1 MGKHYLLNLYGCS
14 AALLDDLDYIINVLT
29 GAANLCEATILN
41 VASHKFEPEGVT
53 VVIML
58 AESHISLHSWPEKG
72 TAACDVYTCS
82 ATDPKIGCEYI
93 IEQMKAETHSL
104 TFIAR

>member
-1 MGKHYLLNLYGCS
+1 MGKHYLLNLYDCPS
-14 AALLDDLDYIINVLT
+14 ALLDDLDYIVKILT
-29 GAANLCEATILN
+29 EAATLCKATILN

-58 AESHISLHSWPEKG
+58 AESHISLHSWPERR

-82 ATDPKIGCEYI
+82 ETDPKIGCDHI
-93 IEQMKAETHSL
+93 IEQMKAVTHSL

>member
-14 AALLDDLDYIINVLT
+14 FENLNNLEFLVELLK

-41 VASHKFEPEGVT
+41 VASHQFEPHGVT

-58 AESHISLHSWPEKG
+58 AESHISLHSWPLEG

-82 ATDPKIGCEYI
+82 EKDPKIGCEFI
-93 IEQMKAETHSL
+93 VERLQPTTHNL
-104 TFIAR
+104 TFIQR